1 MRKKLF
7 LAATMALA
15 MTAFAAPAFAADAT
29 VSNETELAN
38 AINNAAT
45 GDTITLANDI
55 DIASTLT
62 IDDGITINGNGKT
75 ITYSGNGSALSVTA
89 QEAVVL
95 NDVDVTAASSGAY
108 AISLTSSQPDLTLTD
123 CVINAN
129 NRGINMYPSG
139 GCEGGKLVV
148 SDTDINN
155 TQITDYVNQTTVGDT
170 RGIALFDVKNSSIK
184 IENGSSINGFGYC
197 VNVSGTLVNGIRDGQ
212 DTKIEV
218 TNSAIQGWSA
228 FNVWS
233 CNMTFD
239 LTNSTFKG
247 INRLDSE
254 WNNFATIVMN
264 NGIYNGNAANA
275 NVVNIKG
282 GNIQAYAFGTAGHC
296 DFLET
301 SECMTQYNFST
312 YNNAPVYC
320 YYVSGQSVFA
330 VSYPGG
336 SPIIN
341 GANNIVQLPVSVT
354 N

>member
-15 MTAFAAPAFAADAT
+15 MTAFAAPAFADDT
-29 VSNETELAN
+29 SGLQDL
-38 AINNAAT
+38 INNAT
-45 GDTITLANDI
+45 SGTVTLDKDYTITDTIE
-55 DIASTLT
+55 

-336 SPIIN
+336 SPIVN

>member
-1 MRKKLF
+1 
-7 LAATMALA
+7 MALA
-15 MTAFAAPAFAADAT
+15 MTAFAAPAFADDT
-29 VSNETELAN
+29 SGLQDL
-38 AINNAAT
+38 INNAT
-45 GDTITLANDI
+45 SGTVTLDKDYTITDTIE
-55 DIASTLT
+55 
-62 IDDGITINGNGKT
+62 IDDGITINGNGKA

-218 TNSAIQGWSA
+218 TDSAIQGWSA